1 MVPPPCCKRRGA
13 PGGRNSEEVKAWGV
27 LEQGEVQA
35 SPESW
40 RDGPGAALL
49 TAALICRS
57 CDRMGAP

>member
-1 MVPPPCCKRRGA
+1 M
-13 PGGRNSEEVKAWGV
+13 KAWDV

-49 TAALICRS
+49 TVALICRS
-57 CDRMGAP
+57 CEGTGAP